1 MLLCY
6 SWDPGF
12 PLRNPLAS
20 ISAQV
25 ISADSTCRFQEW
37 ALSPDQVNRA
47 DKSLA
52 TMISSGMGMG
62 LKLGQGEFIPG
73 TIAENIE
80 RERNPLQFY
89 WWDVH
94 LNLLEVF
101 RYQGRRAGPENK
113 ATTETYTHTPTLT
126 PC

>member
-1 MLLCY
+1 M
-6 SWDPGF
+6 
-12 PLRNPLAS
+12 RNPLAS

-25 ISADSTCRFQEW
+25 IKADSTCRFQEW
-37 ALSPDQVNRA
+37 ALSPDQANRA

-80 RERNPLQFY
+80 REKSSS
-89 WWDVH
+89 V
-94 LNLLEVF
+94 LLVGCTLES
-101 RYQGRRAGPENK
+101 AGGLSLPGEK
-113 ATTETYTHTPTLT
+113 SWP
-126 PC
+126 